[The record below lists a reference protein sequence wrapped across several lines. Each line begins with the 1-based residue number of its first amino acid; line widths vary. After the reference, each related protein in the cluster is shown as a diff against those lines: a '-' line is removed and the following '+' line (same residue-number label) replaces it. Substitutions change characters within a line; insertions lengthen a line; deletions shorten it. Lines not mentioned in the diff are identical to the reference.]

1 MLQYYLLKLYRHEG
15 VSMNNNSK
23 MKIRILLI
31 LIILLSIN
39 LFMPKNTHAA
49 RISVKV
55 GVSYNL
61 PPFQFLDNDGK
72 IVGLHIDVMNE
83 IARSENLIIEY
94 VPFKYNS
101 KAEEALNEGLI
112 DIILGAPS
120 NSNPRTGFRFTN
132 DITSSSLCMLVR
144 NKDITRVLNP
154 EKNPLRYTTAFELG
168 TIRLSQLSQLN
179 SMNVLIMGNQIQLF
193 DALRKKNIDAMIG
206 VKDSIIYM
214 LEETGDSSKYT
225 IVHNYIASINYSMI
239 VRNNDR
245 ALYNSLN
252 RGIIKLRAS
261 DTYEKLLDKWIPN
274 IELEAAKE
282 MSRRI
287 LTYIVL
293 FVIAAAGIIVIIVY
307 INYSLKMLVSEKTR
321 EISKRVQQLEDESLL
336 RERIIE
342 FFPSGIMLLK
352 EDGSL
357 LMMNS
362 IIRNIADINNE
373 EDKQANSNISEL
385 NVLSDIW
392 KRTESGKTTS
402 TERPL
407 VFKLNTV
414 GDNNRIFRYRC
425 QNINGEND
433 KLITIEDITEEE
445 EEKQEIFELR
455 KNKALN
461 RIVAGMA
468 HEIKNPLTS
477 ISTFASLIKQQGND
491 EEFQALFAQHVPSE
505 IEHIKRL
512 IDMLINYAR
521 PIRRDKDRV
530 LISELINDSIGFAQ
544 ISAKGKRLIKFE
556 TKILKDAYIYVN
568 RDQIKQSLI
577 NLILN
582 SIESVEDKLNGNEHK
597 YLDGLFIGVF
607 SYNIREKICLEVYDE
622 GGGMTESDVEKCA
635 DPFFTTKKSGLGMG
649 LALTKQFVNENSGKI
664 EFESRLCEYT
674 KIRMIFEEDKTNETI
689 CVNNRR

>member
-1 MLQYYLLKLYRHEG
+1 
-15 VSMNNNSK
+15 MNNNLK
-23 MKIRILLI
+23 VTIRILLI
-31 LIILLSIN
+31 LIILLSID
-39 LFMPKNTHAA
+39 LFMSKNTHAA
-49 RISVKV
+49 RISVKI
-55 GVSYNL
+55 GVNYNL
-61 PPFQFLDNDGK
+61 PPFQYLDNEGE
-72 IVGLHIDVMNE
+72 IVGLHIDIMNE
-83 IARSENLIIEY
+83 IARRENLIIEY
-94 VPFKYNS
+94 IPFKYNS

-112 DIILGAPS
+112 DIILGAQS
-120 NSNPRTGFRFTN
+120 NSKSSSDFQFTN

-144 NKDITRVLNP
+144 NEDISRFLNP
-154 EKNPLRYTTAFELG
+154 EKDPRRYTAAFELG

-179 SMNVLIMGNQIQLF
+179 SMSFVIMGNQTQLF
-193 DALRKKNIDAMIG
+193 NALRKKNIDAMIG
-206 VKDSIIYM
+206 VKDSIIYL
-214 LEETGDSSKYT
+214 LEETGDSSNYT

-239 VRNNDR
+239 VRNNDH

-261 DTYEKLLDKWIPN
+261 DTYEKLLDKWISN
-274 IELEAAKE
+274 IELEAARE
-282 MSRRI
+282 MSKKM

-293 FVIAAAGIIVIIVY
+293 FVLVASVIMVIIVY
-307 INYSLKMLVSEKTR
+307 INYSLKKLVSEKTR
-321 EISKRVQQLEDESLL
+321 EIRKRVQQLENESVL

-342 FFPSGIMLLK
+342 IFPSGIMLLK

-373 EDKQANSNISEL
+373 DEKQINGNISEL

-392 KRTESGKTTS
+392 RRTESGKTTLN
-402 TERPL
+402 EKPL
-407 VFKLNTV
+407 VFKINSD
-414 GDNNRIFRYRC
+414 GSRIFRYRC
-425 QNINGEND
+425 QNINAEND
-433 KLITIEDITEEE
+433 KLITVEDITEEE

-455 KNKALN
+455 KTKALN

-477 ISTFASLIKQQGND
+477 ISTFASLIKQQGDD

-505 IEHIKRL
+505 IERIKRL

-544 ISAKGKRLIKFE
+544 ISAKSKKLIKFE
-556 TKILKDAYIYVN
+556 TKILKNGYLYVN

-582 SIESVEDKLNGNEHK
+582 SIESVENKLSNNENMYPNG
-597 YLDGLFIGVF
+597 LSIGVF
-607 SYNIREKICLEVYDE
+607 GYSIREKICLEVYDE
-622 GGGMTESDVEKCA
+622 GGGMTESDVEKCT

-649 LALTKQFVNENSGKI
+649 LALTKQFINENSGKI
-664 EFESRLCEYT
+664 EFESRLGEYT
-674 KIRMIFEEDKTNETI
+674 KIRIIFEEDKTNEAI
-689 CVNNRR
+689 CVNNR